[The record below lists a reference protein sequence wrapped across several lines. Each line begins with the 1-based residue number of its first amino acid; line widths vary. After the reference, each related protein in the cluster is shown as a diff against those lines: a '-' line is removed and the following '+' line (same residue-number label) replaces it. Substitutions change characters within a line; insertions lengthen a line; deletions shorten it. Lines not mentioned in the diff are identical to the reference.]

1 MDILIIAP
9 SSDLTYQNDE
19 LRAALRSDYRVMPL
33 VGTVTIQSLVSA
45 LQRHYDI
52 VWFIGHSGDDGLQL
66 SDGNLSV
73 SDFAP
78 LVKNS
83 RLLLLNSCSSV
94 GIAGKIRDATSVDV
108 IAYLGDVEDKS
119 AYRFGATFI
128 QNLQR
133 YGENF
138 KRAFDES
145 IDANSSDYVF
155 LRAGRWSNM
164 VDDLTRVMW
173 ELKNEMSSLKTELAL
188 ATQRI
193 VNLEASI
200 NRMPSHTPDEA
211 ILKLIAGAL
220 VLIAFLIGYGIY
232 AVAQ

>member
-9 SSDLTYQNDE
+9 TSNLNYQNDE
-19 LRAALRSDYRVMPL
+19 LRAALRSNYRIMPL
-33 VGTVTIQSLVSA
+33 VGQVTIQSLLAA
-45 LQRHYDI
+45 LERHYDI
-52 VWFIGHSGDDGLQL
+52 IWFIGHSGDDGIQL
-66 SDGNLSV
+66 SDGKLSV
-73 SDFAP
+73 IDFAP

-94 GIAGKIRDATSVDV
+94 GIAGKVRDATSVDV

-119 AYRFGATFI
+119 AYRFGVTFI

-145 IDANSSDYVF
+145 IDSESDYVF

-164 VDDLTRVMW
+164 VDDLTRVMF
-173 ELKNEMSSLKTELAL
+173 ELKTEIAL
-188 ATQRI
+188 LTQR
-193 VNLEASI
+193 VTTLEASI
-200 NRMPSHTPDEA
+200 KNIPDKTPDDTM
-211 ILKLIAGAL
+211 LRLIATAL
-220 VLIAFLIGYGIY
+220 VVIALLIGYGIY
-232 AVAQ
+232 VVAK